1 MAQRTERIKDVLI
14 EHEMK
19 DSYLTFAMSVI
30 VSRALPDV
38 RDGLKPSQRRI
49 LVAMNDLNLGPRAKF
64 RKCAK
69 ITGDTTG
76 NYHPHGD
83 QAVYMAL
90 VRMGQDFN
98 YRYPLVDGQG
108 NFGSMDGDPPAAM
121 RYTEARM
128 TVFATEMLQD
138 ITQETVDF
146 RPNYDETRTEPVVL
160 PGKFPCLLCNG
171 TSGIAV
177 GMATNMPP
185 HNLREVCDAIAY
197 VVDHPDTTVDDLM
210 KIIQGPDFPGGA
222 LICGHAGIRQ
232 AYHTGKGS
240 VLVRARCHV
249 ETTKSGKKSLV
260 FTEIPYLINRE
271 NLIGRIG
278 KLIKEGKLAGVADVR
293 NESDRDGTRIVV
305 DLRKG
310 ENEDVT
316 LNLLY
321 KHTTLQDT
329 FGVNMV
335 ALVDNRPK
343 TLNLLEMIQHYIG
356 HRKVVIIRRTQ
367 YLLRRAEQEA
377 HILEG
382 LRVAI
387 ANIDEVIQIIKS
399 SESVAAAHA
408 RLVERFSLS
417 DRQAEAILQ
426 MRLQR
431 LTALETT
438 KIEER
443 YQELLDQMR
452 GYRAILEDENLVLD
466 IIREDAYEL
475 RDKYG
480 DDRRTEI
487 VPEVSEFVMED
498 LIAEEMMAV
507 TVSHQGYIKR
517 LALSSYRRQHRGGRG
532 VSGSTPKEGDF
543 VEHLFTA
550 STHDYILFFTNQGRV
565 YWRKVYDIPQL
576 ARSARGRALVNLL
589 ELASGENVTS
599 MIPVREF
606 DDSMLI
612 MVTRRGLVKRTPL
625 KAFSHPKRTGII
637 AIRLREGDALIDVKS
652 AAERDHVILASRSG
666 QAIRFAS
673 NTLRPMGRATQ
684 GVKGISLR
692 EGDVVVGAAVVS
704 EDATLLTVC
713 EQGYGKRTAVSEYRP
728 QQRAGLG
735 LINIKTTDRNGPV
748 VGILDV
754 TDDDDVMMITAA
766 GMVIRVP
773 IRPIRPIGRNT
784 MGVKVISLR
793 PGDRLVAMARVVQN
807 GDNHDEDDRS

>member
-1 MAQRTERIKDVLI
+1 MPERPERIRDVLI

-19 DSYLTFAMSVI
+19 ESYLTFAMSVI

-83 QAVYMAL
+83 QSVYMAL

-128 TVFATEMLQD
+128 TSFATEMLAN
-138 ITQETVDF
+138 ITQATVDF

-160 PGKFPCLLCNG
+160 PGRFPSLLCNG
-171 TSGIAV
+171 SAGIAV
-177 GMATNMPP
+177 GMATNLAP
-185 HNLREVCDAIAY
+185 HNLREVCDGIAH
-197 VVDHPDTTVDDLM
+197 VVDHPDATVDDLM
-210 KIIQGPDFPGGA
+210 KIIRGPDFPCGA
-222 LICGHAGIRQ
+222 LICGRAGILK
-232 AYHTGKGS
+232 AYHTGRGS
-240 VLVRARCHV
+240 VTIRARCHV
-249 ETTKSGKKSLV
+249 ETKKSKKRSLV
-260 FTEIPYLINRE
+260 FTELPYLVNRE

-278 KLIKEGKLAGVADVR
+278 QLMKEGKLPGAADVR

-305 DLRKG
+305 DLKKD
-310 ENEDVT
+310 EDEEIL

-321 KHTTLQDT
+321 KHTAVQDT
-329 FGVNMV
+329 FGINAV

-343 TLNLLEMIQHYIG
+343 QLNLVELVQCYID
-356 HRKVVIIRRTQ
+356 HRKEVIVRRTQ
-367 YLLRRAEQEA
+367 FLLRRAEEEA

-382 LRVAI
+382 LRIAI
-387 ANIDEVIQIIKS
+387 ANIDEVIEIIKAS
-399 SESVAAAHA
+399 DSVATAHS
-408 RLVERFSLS
+408 RLVERFDFS
-417 DRQAEAILQ
+417 DRQASAILQ

-431 LTALETT
+431 LTALETS

-443 YQELLDQMR
+443 YQELLDEMR

-487 VPEVSEFVMED
+487 VEEVGEFIMED

-507 TVSHQGYIKR
+507 TVSRDGYVKR
-517 LALSSYRRQHRGGRG
+517 LPLTSYRRQNRGGRG
-532 VSGSTPKEGDF
+532 VTGSSPKEGDF

-576 ARSARGRALVNLL
+576 ARTARGRAIVNLL
-589 ELASGENVTS
+589 ELSPGETVTS

-606 DDSMLI
+606 DDRQLVMA
-612 MVTRRGLVKRTPL
+612 TRKGFVKKTPVN
-625 KAFSHPKRTGII
+625 AFSRPKRTGII
-637 AIRLREGDALIDVKS
+637 AIRIRDGDSLIDVKV
-652 AAERDHVILASRSG
+652 AGERDDVILASRTG
-666 QAIRFAS
+666 KAIRFAS
-673 NTLRPMGRATQ
+673 AGVNPQGRVAH
-684 GVKGISLR
+684 GVKGISLK
-692 EGDVVVGAAVVS
+692 GDDEVVGATVVT

-713 EQGYGKRTAVSEYRP
+713 EQGFGKRTAVTEYRR
-728 QQRAGLG
+728 QGRGGQGI
-735 LINIKTTDRNGPV
+735 INIKTSDRNGPV
-748 VGILDV
+748 VGVLDV
-754 TDDDDVMMITAA
+754 TDEDDVMMITAA
-766 GMVIRVP
+766 GMVIRTP
-773 IRPIRPIGRNT
+773 IRTIRPIGRNT
-784 MGVKVISLR
+784 MGVNVIALR
-793 PGDRLVAMARVVQN
+793 EGDRLVAIARVVQN
-807 GDNHDEDDRS
+807 GDDGEDDSA

>member
-343 TLNLLEMIQHYIG
+343 TLNLLDRIQHYIG

>member
-625 KAFSHPKRTGII
+625 KAFGHPKRTGII